1 MPEPLPVRVGLLA
14 VAVGGGAGAVA
25 RWALLLAA
33 PASTTGGFPWT
44 VLAVNVVGT
53 AVLASL
59 GLTQAVRSRPWL
71 TVGLGSGVCGGF
83 TTMSTASVDGLGL
96 LRDGRW
102 PEALGYVGGTLL
114 ATVLVA
120 VLLVPRAGA
129 GQREVDAE
137 GGDR

>member
-14 VAVGGGAGAVA
+14 AAVGGGLGALA
-25 RWALLLAA
+25 RWGLLLAA
-33 PASTTGGFPWT
+33 PASATGGFPWT
-44 VLAVNVVGT
+44 VLAVNVAGT

-59 GLTQAVRSRPWL
+59 GLVAAVRRRPWL
-71 TVGLGSGVCGGF
+71 TVALGSGVCGGF

-114 ATVLVA
+114 AAVLVA
-120 VLLVPRAGA
+120 ALLVRRAGA

-137 GGDR
+137 GGDL